1 MVAVDPS
8 GAACAARRRAVFHAM
23 RLQTMRRSL
32 AFPPVLTSD
41 TRRAMEQDKPGT
53 TIWPR
58 MGAPWPLLCGQ
69 GSRWRGGKKVFTMQG
84 SSWLT
89 LLVNSKTP
97 WMATLHPTVE
107 GQRDRGCCV
116 TPCSPMLLEIQR
128 PRLNQQSHGFLYI
141 FAESSRLYLRNCSST
156 SKYAGER
163 QNTRCTRARRRVH
176 IAGLLSSDTVG

>member
-1 MVAVDPS
+1 MIAVDLS

-23 RLQTMRRSL
+23 GLQTTRHRL
-32 AFPPVLTSD
+32 AFPPVLLRD
-41 TRRAMEQDKPGT
+41 KRRAMERQGKCVTCCDHYDLLQT
-53 TIWPR
+53 ASN
-58 MGAPWPLLCGQ
+58 GARQAWDNNLDPHKRGQ

-116 TPCSPMLLEIQR
+116 TPC
-128 PRLNQQSHGFLYI
+128 
-141 FAESSRLYLRNCSST
+141 
-156 SKYAGER
+156 
-163 QNTRCTRARRRVH
+163 
-176 IAGLLSSDTVG
+176 